1 MNPLVHP
8 VTVLRASSDGNSAHR
23 PDLVA
28 VEEPLE
34 IRLVFGPVSDR
45 QQQALAVTMRTPGHD
60 VELGLGFLFSE
71 TIIRSADDVLAVR
84 HCRDAD
90 GQPAEN
96 ILRIELKPEVQFDSA
111 RLQRNFYMTSS
122 CGVCG
127 KAALHAVAIEA
138 QPCRS
143 EVSITKEHLL
153 LLPDQLRVAQA
164 VFQHT
169 GGLHAIGL
177 FAPGG
182 TLHLAREDVG
192 RHNAMDKMVG
202 AALRQ
207 HVPLSEAVCLLSGR
221 ASFELLQKA
230 AVAGI
235 PIVAAIGAPS
245 SLAVE
250 IAEAM
255 GITLVGFLRA
265 QSFNVYTH
273 PHRIS

>member
-8 VTVLRASSDGNSAHR
+8 VTVLRLGSHGTSENH

-34 IRLVFGPVSDR
+34 IRLGFGPSSAR
-45 QQQALAVTMRTPGHD
+45 SQKPIAVTMRTPGHD
-60 VELGLGFLFSE
+60 FELALGFLFSE
-71 TIIRSADDVLAVR
+71 AIIRSPEEVQSIR
-84 HCRDAD
+84 YCRDGSD
-90 GQPAEN
+90 HPTGN
-96 ILRIELKPEVQFDSA
+96 IVRIELQPGVDYDPL
-111 RLQRNFYMTSS
+111 RLQRNFYTTSS

-127 KAALHAVAIEA
+127 KASLEAITSVTRRCASEIQIDQNVLLALPE
-138 QPCRS
+138 R
-143 EVSITKEHLL
+143 
-153 LLPDQLRVAQA
+153 LRAAQA

-177 FAPGG
+177 FASDG
-182 TLHLAREDVG
+182 TTLVVREDVG

-202 AALRQ
+202 AALQQR
-207 HVPLSEAVCLLSGR
+207 VPLAEAVCLLSGR

-230 AVAGI
+230 AMAGI

-250 IAEAM
+250 IAEAR
-255 GITLVGFLRA
+255 GITLAGFLRA

-273 PHRIS
+273 PHRIG